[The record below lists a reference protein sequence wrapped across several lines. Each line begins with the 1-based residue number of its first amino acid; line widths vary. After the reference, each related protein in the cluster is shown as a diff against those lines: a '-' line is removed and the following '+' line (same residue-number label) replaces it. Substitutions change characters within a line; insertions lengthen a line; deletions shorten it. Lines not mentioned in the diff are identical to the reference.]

1 MKHILAP
8 VVIAVSLLCTGTL
21 ATSATAANP
30 HPVLV
35 QGLPSFSVLVKRVGP
50 SVVNIRTMVN
60 PTIKA
65 KAEPKAEPKEAPKDT
80 DPALGFINPPKSAT
94 SKGAPKLVPGGTGS
108 GFILTSD
115 GIIMTN
121 AHVVRDSVALI
132 VTLADGQEYA
142 GTILGSDTISD
153 VAIVKIEI
161 KGALP
166 VMLGN
171 AESLD
176 VGEWV
181 MAIGSPF
188 GFENTVT
195 AGIVSSTHR
204 DTGEFFTFIQTDV
217 PINPGNS
224 GGPLINMRG
233 EVVGINSQIYTGTG
247 SFAGISFSIPI
258 GEAIGIA
265 EHLVKWGVVNRGRI
279 GITIDS
285 VDDELA
291 ASLHLA
297 KNQGAL
303 IRDVQAG
310 GAAAAAGLVAGDV
323 VIKFGDIKINRSTD
337 LPRTVGATEP
347 GTVTK
352 ITVLRKGGY
361 IVTLPV
367 TVAGPVQAVPFEIIR
382 SGRPVPGLGLSNFK

>member
-1 MKHILAP
+1 M
-8 VVIAVSLLCTGTL
+8 
-21 ATSATAANP
+21 
-30 HPVLV
+30 LV
-35 QGLPSFSVLVKRVGP
+35 QGLPSFNVLVKRVGP
-50 SVVNIRTMVN
+50 SVVNIRTMGV
-60 PTIKA
+60 
-65 KAEPKAEPKEAPKDT
+65 APVVAQADTKDA
-80 DPALGFINPPKSAT
+80 DPALKFINPPKSEAPSAT
-94 SKGAPKLVPGGTGS
+94 PKAPSKLVPLGTGS
-108 GFILTSD
+108 GFIVTND

-121 AHVVRDSVALI
+121 AHVVKDSVKII
-132 VTLADGQEYA
+132 VTLADGQEFT
-142 GTILGSDTISD
+142 GTLLGSDTISD
-153 VAIVKIEI
+153 VAVVKISA
-161 KGALP
+161 KGITP
-166 VMLGN
+166 VMIGD
-171 AESLD
+171 AERLD

-258 GEAIGIA
+258 GEAVGIA
-265 EHLVKWGVVNRGRI
+265 AHLVKYGVVNRGRI

-285 VDDELA
+285 VDEELA
-291 ASLHLA
+291 ASLSLG

-310 GAAAAAGLVAGDV
+310 GAAAAAGLLPGDV
-323 VIKFGDIKINRSTD
+323 VIKFGDVKIGKSTD
-337 LPRTVGATEP
+337 LPRTVGAVQP
-347 GTVTK
+347 GTVVK
-352 ITVLRKGGY
+352 VTVLRKGGY
-361 IVTLPV
+361 VVTLPV
-367 TVAGPVQAVPFEIIR
+367 TVAGP
-382 SGRPVPGLGLSNFK
+382 LLK